1 MYSEANVFI
10 ALTFSDP
17 TSAISFKV
25 STASGAGRF
34 ASALTS
40 SPEMRSTGKLGT
52 GLERS
57 ELSDDSF
64 VTETKVDSVI
74 GSTTGSE
81 TENSIGCAAVYWEC
95 SWR

>member
-1 MYSEANVFI
+1 
-10 ALTFSDP
+10 
-17 TSAISFKV
+17 
-25 STASGAGRF
+25 
-34 ASALTS
+34 
-40 SPEMRSTGKLGT
+40 MRSTGKLGT